1 MRRAPSSRGGFT
13 LIELMV
19 SIVIS
24 GIVCGAVFDL
34 LLGQSRFGRYQGAR
48 EEVQQNA
55 RVALDVISAE
65 LRGAPAGALV
75 SGGTDAIRLRVPR
88 AWGAVCNAVEADTTR
103 LWVRFAPGTFPP
115 DFQYARRRWGVAV
128 AQTASVAEPVAR
140 WSFVPTVGSTT
151 AANPCDTRLGA
162 SPGAVEAVFTGAGF
176 LDPASGVMTIP
187 AGSQAFVYEEVGYD
201 VRMAAGAST
210 GAGMYW
216 LRRVI
221 GFEADGTP
229 RWEAMAG
236 PLPAADGLELRYSR
250 ADGTAIAAPVT
261 AAELPQVARIALTVR
276 TRSRTRTH
284 GVPQLS
290 EASTLVYLRN

>member
-1 MRRAPSSRGGFT
+1 MRPVPSSRAGFT
-13 LIELMV
+13 LIELLV
-19 SIVIS
+19 AIVIS
-24 GIVCGAVFDL
+24 GIISAAVFDL

-55 RVALDVISAE
+55 RVALDIISAE

-75 SGGTDAIRLRVPR
+75 GGGTDAIRLRVPR

-103 LWVRFAPGTFPP
+103 LWVRFPPGTFPP

-128 AQTASVAEPVAR
+128 AQTSALADPVVR
-140 WSFVPTVGSTT
+140 WSFVPGVGNTT
-151 AANPCDTRLGA
+151 AANPCGTRLGA
-162 SPGAVEAVFTGAGF
+162 SPGAGEAVFTGVGF
-176 LDPASGVMTIP
+176 LDPASGVSRIP
-187 AGSQAFVYEEVGYD
+187 AGSQAFVYEEIGYD
-201 VRMAAGAST
+201 VKMAAAGST

-216 LRRVI
+216 LRRII

-236 PLPAADGLELRYSR
+236 PLPAADGLELRYAR
-250 ADGTAIAAPVT
+250 ADGTPIVAPVS
-261 AAELPQVARIALTVR
+261 AAELPHVARISLAVR
-276 TRSRTRTH
+276 TRSRTRIN

-290 EASTLVYLRN
+290 QASTLVYLRN